1 MRGLID
7 QQLFTHVPEMRE
19 FNKSLA
25 GMISVPSTPNTDPI
39 ERVKAARESIS
50 LFILETIAE
59 AQDRVIQGPAG
70 DLPIRVIIPPTVDA
84 VYLDIHGGGWVMGT
98 PTMDDVSNWA
108 IANAT
113 NVAVVSVDY
122 RLAPEHPFPAAPDDC
137 EAAALWLLEN
147 AVTEFGSDRL
157 LVGGGSAGAHLAVE
171 TLIRLRDRHDAIHR
185 VIGANLMF
193 GVYDLSM
200 TPSQR
205 HAGDKFPILRTSDL
219 EFCYEMYLPGIDIES
234 RRDPKYSPLY
244 ADLSGLPPALFTV
257 GTHDMLLDDSLF
269 MASRWEIAGNQTELA
284 VYPESPHGF
293 PMFPT
298 SMARAANHRIEEFV
312 RRIVGR
318 E

>member
-1 MRGLID
+1 MRDFID
-7 QQLFTHVPEMRE
+7 QQLFAHVPEMRE

-25 GMISVPSTPNTDPI
+25 GMISVPSATNTNPV
-39 ERVKAARESIS
+39 ERIKAARESIS
-50 LFILETIAE
+50 FFILETVAE

-70 DLPIRVIIPPTVDA
+70 DLPIRILIPPTVDA
-84 VYLDIHGGGWVMGT
+84 VYLDIHGGGWVMGS
-98 PTMDDVSNWA
+98 PVMDDASNWA
-108 IANAT
+108 IANVA

-122 RLAPEHPFPAAPDDC
+122 RLAPEHPFPAGPDDC
-137 EAAALWLLEN
+137 ESAALWLLEN
-147 AVTEFGSDRL
+147 AVAEFGSDRI

-171 TLIRLRDRHDAIHR
+171 TLIRLRDRHKAIHR

-193 GVYDLSM
+193 GVYDLGM
-200 TPSQR
+200 TPSQCN
-205 HAGDKFPILRTSDL
+205 AGDRFPILRTSDL
-219 EFCYEMYLPGIDIES
+219 EFCYEMYLPGIDIEA
-234 RRDPKYSPLY
+234 RRNPKYSPLY
-244 ADLSGLPPALFTV
+244 ADLSNLPPALFTV

-298 SMARAANHRIEEFV
+298 AMARAANHRIEDFL
-312 RRIVGR
+312 RRIIGC